1 MTINPIA
8 LRKAKMY
15 AILAFLGAIG
25 LKVLI
30 IIPIFTYIYIKKK
43 RICLNYILAYFQL
56 RTVLHVAALS
66 VLWTKIHVQSTPY
79 AKSSRQVINLLH
91 SEWPKLYGVLAIL
104 NAIG

>member
-43 RICLNYILAYFQL
+43 KNMLKLHFGLFPAQNCATCSSFVSTMDKDTCTVHTICQELQ
-56 RTVLHVAALS
+56 TSH
-66 VLWTKIHVQSTPY
+66 
-79 AKSSRQVINLLH
+79 
-91 SEWPKLYGVLAIL
+91 
-104 NAIG
+104 